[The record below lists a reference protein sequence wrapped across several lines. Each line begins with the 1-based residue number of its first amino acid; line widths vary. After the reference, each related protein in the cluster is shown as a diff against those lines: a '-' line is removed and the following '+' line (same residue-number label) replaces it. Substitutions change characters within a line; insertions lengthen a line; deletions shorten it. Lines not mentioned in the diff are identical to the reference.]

1 MIDESE
7 EDKRVKTVKSSY
19 DSSNEILKPLLC
31 EMTVSGVGL
40 NTQDQ
45 CGVTEPGT
53 TEVFY
58 YVTMK
63 TGLEWAELR
72 TRPMLFLVS
81 RRQETRD
88 NMSDCRAGVD
98 KTARAD

>member
-1 MIDESE
+1 MTGRTNNRDVVLRHN
-7 EDKRVKTVKSSY
+7 EDWT
-19 DSSNEILKPLLC
+19 
-31 EMTVSGVGL
+31 GV
-40 NTQDQ
+40 
-45 CGVTEPGT
+45 
-53 TEVFY
+53 
-58 YVTMK
+58 
-63 TGLEWAELR
+63 AR

>member
-1 MIDESE
+1 
-7 EDKRVKTVKSSY
+7 
-19 DSSNEILKPLLC
+19 
-31 EMTVSGVGL
+31 MTVSGVGL

-63 TGLEWAELR
+63 TGLGWSGQDCG
-72 TRPMLFLVS
+72 PVLFLVNKRQG
-81 RRQETRD
+81 RRDQGRYVGLTLR
-88 NMSDCRAGVD
+88 VD
-98 KTARAD
+98 KTG

>member
-7 EDKRVKTVKSSY
+7 EDKELRLESSY